1 MTKTAVVILNY
12 NGEKFLRQFLPSVI
26 QHSGDALIVVADNR
40 STDKSLSILRD
51 EFPAVRVIELE
62 QNYGYCGGYNRALK
76 QVEADYF
83 VLLNSDIEVT
93 SGWLQPMEQLFDGN
107 SNIQAMQPK
116 VLSYHNKSLFEY
128 AGAAGGFI
136 DTLGYPFCRGRLFNH
151 VETDNGQ
158 YNDER
163 EVFWATG
170 ACLMIRSSSYSRFGG
185 LDEDLFAHMEEIDLC
200 WKINRSGGKVYYCGK
215 STVYHVGAGTL
226 GHENPRKT
234 YLNFRNGLVMIYKHF
249 SSVELYTKIPC
260 RIVLDWVAAVVFA
273 LTGKVGHMQAVLKA
287 HYDFFNSLAVNRKKR
302 SAIQDAYPDYP
313 RTNIHP
319 GLIIFD
325 YYFRRKKTTTI

>member
-26 QHSGDALIVVADNR
+26 QHSGDAAIVVADNC
-40 STDKSLSILRD
+40 STDHSLTILKQ
-51 EFPAVRVIELE
+51 EFPTVRVIELK
-62 QNYGYCGGYNRALK
+62 QNYGYCGGYNRTLR
-76 QVEADYF
+76 QVDADYF

-93 SGWLQPMEQLFDGN
+93 PGWLHPMEQLFDRDQR
-107 SNIQAMQPK
+107 IQAMQPK
-116 VLSYHNKSLFEY
+116 VLAYHNKSLFEY
-128 AGAAGGFI
+128 AGAGGGFI
-136 DTLGYPFCRGRLFNH
+136 DVLGYPFCRGRVFDH

-170 ACLMIRSSSYSRFGG
+170 ACLMIRSAAYFKFGG

-200 WKINRSGGKVYYCGK
+200 WKINRSGGKVFYCGK

-249 SSVELYTKIPC
+249 NTIELYTKLPV
-260 RIVLDWVAAVVFA
+260 RLGLDWVAALTFA
-273 LTGKVGHMQAVLKA
+273 LRGRFSHTRAVFRA
-287 HYDFFNSLAVNRKKR
+287 HYDFMASLNINRKKR
-302 SAIQDAYPDYP
+302 AAIQENYPGYP

-325 YYFRRKKTTTI
+325 YYFRRRKKASV

>member
-26 QHSGDALIVVADNR
+26 QHSGDAAVVVADNR
-40 STDKSLSILRD
+40 STDKSLSVLQ
-51 EFPAVRVIELE
+51 EQFPTVRVIELE
-62 QNYGYCGGYNRALK
+62 QNYGYCGGYNRALR
-76 QVEADYF
+76 QVNAEYF

-93 SGWLQPMEQLFDGN
+93 PDWLEPMEQLLTRN
-107 SNIQAMQPK
+107 PNIQAVQPK
-116 VLSYHNKSLFEY
+116 VLAYHSKHLFEY

-151 VETDNGQ
+151 VETDKGQ

-170 ACLMIRSSSYSRFGG
+170 ACLMIRSSNYLKLGG
-185 LDEDLFAHMEEIDLC
+185 LDEDFFAHMEEIDLC
-200 WKINRSGGKVYYCGK
+200 WKINRSGGKVYYSGK

-226 GHENPRKT
+226 GHDNPRKT

-249 SSVELYTKIPC
+249 SSVELYTKIPF
-260 RIVLDWVAAVVFA
+260 RFGLDWVAAVVFM
-273 LTGKVGHMQAVLKA
+273 LTGKGGHALAVLRA
-287 HYDFFNSLAVNRKKR
+287 HYDFFRSLSINRKKR
-302 SAIQDAYPDYP
+302 NAIQSAYPDYP

-325 YYFRRKKTTTI
+325 YYFRRKKTTTV

>member
-26 QHSGDALIVVADNR
+26 QHSGNASIVVADNCSSDR
-40 STDKSLSILRD
+40 SLTILKE
-51 EFPAVRVIELE
+51 EFPGVRVIELKE
-62 QNYGYCGGYNRALK
+62 NYGYCGGYNRALK

-93 SGWLQPMEQLFDGN
+93 PGWLTAMENLFD
-107 SNIQAMQPK
+107 SDPKVQAMQPK
-116 VLSYHNKSLFEY
+116 VLAYHKKSLFEY

-136 DTLGYPFCRGRLFNH
+136 DTLGYPFCRGRIFNH

-170 ACLMIRSSSYSRFGG
+170 ACLMIRSSAYSTFGG

-249 SSVELYTKIPC
+249 DSSELYTKIPV
-260 RIVLDWVAAVVFA
+260 RFALDWVAAIVF
-273 LTGKVGHMQAVLKA
+273 LVSGKGRHAGAVLRA
-287 HYDFFNSLAVNRKKR
+287 HKDFFGNLDKNRKKR
-302 SAIQDAYPDYP
+302 RAIQEAYPSYP
-313 RTNIHP
+313 RTNVHP

>member
-26 QHSGDALIVVADNR
+26 QHSDNASIVVADNC
-40 STDKSLSILRD
+40 STDRSLTILKD
-51 EFPAVRVIELE
+51 EFPTVRVIELKE
-62 QNYGYCGGYNRALK
+62 NYGYCGGYNRALR
-76 QVEADYF
+76 QVDAEYF

-93 SGWLQPMEQLFDGN
+93 AGWLNAMEQLFDRN
-107 SNIQAMQPK
+107 PNIQAMQPK
-116 VLSYHNKSLFEY
+116 VLSFHNKSLFEY

-136 DTLGYPFCRGRLFNH
+136 DILGYPFCRGRIFNH

-170 ACLMIRSSSYSRFGG
+170 ACLMIRSSAYSTFGG

-200 WKINRSGGKVYYCGK
+200 WKINRSGGKVFYCGK

-226 GHENPRKT
+226 AYENPRKT

-249 SSVELYTKIPC
+249 TSVELYTKIPI
-260 RIVLDWVAAVVFA
+260 RLALDWLAAMVF
-273 LTGKVGHMQAVLKA
+273 LFTGKGQHARAVLNA
-287 HYDFFNSLAVNRKKR
+287 HNDFFKNLGVSRKKR
-302 SAIQDAYPDYP
+302 HVIQTAYPDYP